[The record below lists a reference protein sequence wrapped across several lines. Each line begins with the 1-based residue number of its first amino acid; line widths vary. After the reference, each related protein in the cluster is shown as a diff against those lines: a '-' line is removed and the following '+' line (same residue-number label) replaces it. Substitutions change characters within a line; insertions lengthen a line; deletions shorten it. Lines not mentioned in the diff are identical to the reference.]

1 MSAEQFGPE
10 STLLVVDVQNDFC
23 PGGALAVAGG
33 DAIIPVI
40 NAWMPRFAT
49 VVASRDWHPADSV
62 HFRTWP
68 PHCIAG
74 TYGAQ
79 FRAGLETGRFLLVLD
94 KGTGNADD
102 GYSAFEA
109 TSEDFESWLRS
120 RGIEMLYVC
129 GLATDYCVLRTV
141 LDACRLGFGVT
152 VIRDAI
158 AAVEVNPGDGHR
170 AQEAMAAAGAR
181 FVPPGQE

>member
-1 MSAEQFGPE
+1 VSQERFGPE
-10 STLLVVDVQNDFC
+10 SALLVVDVQNDFC
-23 PGGALAVAGG
+23 PGGALGVAEG

-40 NAWMPRFAT
+40 NAWMLWFAT
-49 VVASRDWHPADSV
+49 VVASRDWHPANSV
-62 HFRTWP
+62 HFNTWP

-79 FRAGLETGRFLLVLD
+79 FRAGLDTKRFLLVLD
-94 KGTGNADD
+94 KGTDNADD

-109 TSEDFESWLRS
+109 TSEDFESWLRG

-141 LDACRLGFGVT
+141 LDACRIGFGVT
-152 VIRDAI
+152 VIGDAI
-158 AAVEVNPGDGHR
+158 AAVEVNPGDGQR
-170 AQEAMAAAGAR
+170 AQEAMEAAGAR
-181 FVPPGQE
+181 FVLSGQD